1 MYEDMA
7 NTPLAEFERRKTK
20 IKEKEYDMLY
30 DPADDLVV
38 LLNYAPG
45 RCVIYKGKRL
55 GELMELD
62 ENEMR
67 NHPEAKMCLAEHD
80 ELEISTPAELFKEIF

>member
-7 NTPLAEFERRKTK
+7 NTPLAEFERRTTTV
-20 IKEKEYDMLY
+20 KEKEYDMLY

-45 RCVIYKGKRL
+45 RCVIYKGDKMKELMDL
-55 GELMELD
+55 GEEEL
-62 ENEMR
+62 R

-80 ELEISTPAELFKEIF
+80 ELESSTPAELFKSIF